1 MRFIPIINDKEPVDN
16 HIADYNVFD
25 TKNKIYYPMVSK
37 SVAYEIAELLNK
49 YYKKQK

>member
-1 MRFIPIINDKEPVDN
+1 MRFIVIINNKEPRDN

-25 TKNKIYYPMVSK
+25 TETRTYYPMVSD

-49 YYKKQK
+49 GLI